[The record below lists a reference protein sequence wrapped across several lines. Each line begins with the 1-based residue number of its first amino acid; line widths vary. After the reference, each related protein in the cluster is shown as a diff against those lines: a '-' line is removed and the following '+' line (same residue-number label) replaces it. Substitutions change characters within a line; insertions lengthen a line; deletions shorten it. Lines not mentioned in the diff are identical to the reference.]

1 MERRRLVVVL
11 AGLVLVGGAVAALR
25 LTGGTPDPTATP
37 PPPPLPTAVKA
48 FSAQGV
54 IAPTPGARPAA
65 PGRLALTPGPRRLQV
80 AWGSALPGGHD
91 AKGAVGYDVRWGYGD
106 TPDHDRLV
114 VGSAAELDGLDPGRD
129 VRVQVTSVDSFGQR
143 SAQATASGRAEG
155 DGGAGADTALV
166 DHFDGTQVPDPRL
179 WRLAGSSPCAQAS
192 KGTGDDSAR
201 MEIIGECG
209 HSSVALRSRAPFR
222 LNPASTATDGELGR
236 VTVDTD
242 APGEEGELD
251 IDLVPG
257 PVDLIDGS
265 PNDPILANPPNTAVI
280 DNYLPPGTIR
290 VRIGASVDPDTNRPS
305 DTVQVVAGP
314 GTPLVRPVTTAAQA
328 IPTPGIGI
336 SVRWDVVL
344 RKDGIRVLRD
354 GVDVGG
360 GNVVPTWTEATAL
373 LEFTGQAAGQLHA
386 GVSLIGFGGAPT
398 TPPPL
403 YDGPTLHDST
413 LVDVAPG
420 NGRGATAGSATE
432 PGSAQL
438 RLTAVVSP
446 TTPNASLLV
455 HGVAP
460 TFQVRIGTHVLAAV
474 PAIKGNPLL
483 PQARYPLVATIP
495 ADLLAEVMSGADRSL
510 DLQLTMD
517 APAKFPVQ
525 ANLVQSDL
533 EPTEGPHTR
542 AVTAAGN
549 VGAVGVVA
557 VPPQLAVLSTRI
569 LNASGL
575 PVAPGKPLPRGR
587 AVLDVAM
594 DGVAAQRATAT
605 GQVLGLAGFE
615 VWLDD
620 KELVAV
626 PTAVDGP
633 GTAGDWQVAFDPGA
647 LPAGRHTIDI
657 RAYSTQHTTAFAET
671 FTNFQLGS

>member
-1 MERRRLVVVL
+1 
-11 AGLVLVGGAVAALR
+11 
-25 LTGGTPDPTATP
+25 
-37 PPPPLPTAVKA
+37 
-48 FSAQGV
+48 
-54 IAPTPGARPAA
+54 
-65 PGRLALTPGPRRLQV
+65 
-80 AWGSALPGGHD
+80 
-91 AKGAVGYDVRWGYGD
+91 
-106 TPDHDRLV
+106 
-114 VGSAAELDGLDPGRD
+114 
-129 VRVQVTSVDSFGQR
+129 
-143 SAQATASGRAEG
+143 
-155 DGGAGADTALV
+155 
-166 DHFDGTQVPDPRL
+166 
-179 WRLAGSSPCAQAS
+179 
-192 KGTGDDSAR
+192 
-201 MEIIGECG
+201 
-209 HSSVALRSRAPFR
+209 
-222 LNPASTATDGELGR
+222 
-236 VTVDTD
+236 
-242 APGEEGELD
+242 
-251 IDLVPG
+251 
-257 PVDLIDGS
+257 
-265 PNDPILANPPNTAVI
+265 
-280 DNYLPPGTIR
+280 
-290 VRIGASVDPDTNRPS
+290 
-305 DTVQVVAGP
+305 
-314 GTPLVRPVTTAAQA
+314 
-328 IPTPGIGI
+328 
-336 SVRWDVVL
+336 VRWDVVL

-398 TPPPL
+398 TAPPL
-403 YDGPTLHDST
+403 YDVPTLQNSPI
-413 LVDVAPG
+413 VDIAPG
-420 NGRGATAGSATE
+420 AGKGAISASAAE

-460 TFQVRIGTHVLAAV
+460 AFQVKIGSDVLAAV
-474 PAIKGNPLL
+474 PAVKGNPLL
-483 PQARYPLVATIP
+483 SQTRYPLIATIP
-495 ADLLAEVMSGADRSL
+495 ADLLAEEMTGSDQELGVE
-510 DLQLTMD
+510 LTMD

-533 EPTEGPHTR
+533 ELTQGPHTR
-542 AVTAAGN
+542 AATAAGN
-549 VGAVGVVA
+549 VGVVGVVA

-587 AVLDVAM
+587 AVLDVSM

-633 GTAGDWQVAFDPGA
+633 GTAGGWQVAFDPGA